1 LNEDQQVFYVYVLLC
16 GDGRLYTGYSASLRM
31 RVEQH
36 KRGEVFAT
44 KGRLPVRLVFYEA
57 FAVASDAKRRE
68 KYLKTTAGKRA
79 LRLMLRDFF
88 DASPQ

>member
-1 LNEDQQVFYVYVLLC
+1 MYYVYVLLC
-16 GDGRLYTGYSASLRM
+16 GDGKLYTGYSTHLRK
-31 RVEQH
+31 RVPQH

-57 FAVASDAKRRE
+57 YLVASDAKRRE
-68 KYLKTTAGKRA
+68 KYLKTTAGKKA

-88 DASPQ
+88 DESPQ